1 MKIYSESRPWGRFEK
16 FHENKSC
23 TVKLIYVNANSRLS
37 LQYHKKRSEF
47 WKVIKGTAMV
57 EIDEKR
63 IVLKEGE
70 TITIPRRAK
79 HRVLA
84 LESECIILEIAYGR
98 FDENDIV
105 RLEDDYQRVTMPKT
119 RVAAA

>member
-16 FHENKSC
+16 FHENKPC

-47 WKVIKGTAMV
+47 WKVIKGTAKV

-63 IVLKEGE
+63 IVLGEGE
-70 TITIPRRAK
+70 TIMIPRQAK

>member
-47 WKVIKGTAMV
+47 WKVIKGTAIV
-57 EIDEKR
+57 ELDEKR
-63 IVLKEGE
+63 IVLEEGG
-70 TITIPRRAK
+70 TITIPRQVK

-84 LESECIILEIAYGR
+84 LESECIILEISYGR